1 MIAIPAIDIMDGKCV
16 RLFRGDFSQR
26 KSYSTNPLDQAK
38 AIEDAGITH
47 LHLVDLDGAKHGIP
61 KNLDVLE
68 NIANGTSL
76 RIDFGG
82 GIRSIAA
89 AAEVLDAGAKQVN
102 IGTFLFSDSANPT
115 ACIEA
120 FGTQHLIASIDVN
133 HGKVAVH
140 GWQTQTSYTAI
151 QAIENLISV
160 GWSFFSVT
168 DISRDGTMQGPDTD
182 FYKPLIEVFPGVKFI
197 GGGGVSSIDDLQL
210 LRDCGLYASVSGKAI
225 FEGKISLQDLA
236 AFNNA

>member
-47 LHLVDLDGAKHGIP
+47 LHLVDLDGAKQGMP
-61 KNLDVLE
+61 KNLDILE
-68 NIANGTSL
+68 SIANGTSL

-82 GIRSIAA
+82 GIRSISAA
-89 AAEVLDAGAKQVN
+89 AKALDAGAMQVN
-102 IGTFLFSDSANPT
+102 IGTFLFSDAENPK
-115 ACIEA
+115 ACIDA

-140 GWQTQTSYTAI
+140 GWQTQTEFSAI

-168 DISRDGTMQGPDTD
+168 DISRDGTMQGPDTE
-182 FYKPLIEVFPGVKFI
+182 FYKPLIEVFPGTKFI
-197 GGGGVSSIDDLQL
+197 GGGGVSSIEDLHL
-210 LRDCGLYASVSGKAI
+210 LKDCGLYASVTGKAV
-225 FEGKISLQDLA
+225 FEGHISLRELA
-236 AFNNA
+236 IFNI